1 MIINQSCKSLN
12 DATVDLQL
20 QVKSKTMSYNK
31 NNELLVWS
39 FSNASI
45 VRNSFDEIKID
56 KKPGQQFKRI
66 DPVDAC
72 IDAHTCK
79 LKCRAE
85 EVIDMY
91 AIIKTG
97 GKQYRVSEGD
107 VVYIEKLDVQPEE
120 TVNFEEVI
128 AVGKEDG
135 MVIGAPVVEG
145 AKVVA
150 KVLKNGKGKKITVF
164 TYRSKKDSKRKMG
177 HRQPYTKVEIV
188 SINA

>member
-1 MIINQSCKSLN
+1 
-12 DATVDLQL
+12 
-20 QVKSKTMSYNK
+20 
-31 NNELLVWS
+31 
-39 FSNASI
+39 
-45 VRNSFDEIKID
+45 
-56 KKPGQQFKRI
+56 
-66 DPVDAC
+66 
-72 IDAHTCK
+72 
-79 LKCRAE
+79 
-85 EVIDMY
+85 MY

-150 KVLKNGKGKKITVF
+150 KVLKNGKGKNITVF
-164 TYRSKKDSKRKMG
+164 TYRPKKDSKRKIG